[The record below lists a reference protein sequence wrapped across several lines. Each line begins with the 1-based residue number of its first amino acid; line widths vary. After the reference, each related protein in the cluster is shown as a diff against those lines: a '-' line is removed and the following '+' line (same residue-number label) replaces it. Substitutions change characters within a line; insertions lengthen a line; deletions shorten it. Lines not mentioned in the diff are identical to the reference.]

1 MYEWDENKNNSN
13 EIKHGLRFE
22 LAIEVFSDPRA
33 VIQPNRKINN
43 EIRDQIIGSINGN
56 IVILF
61 VVFTKRAQKIRI
73 ISARKAN
80 KVERMIYEN

>member
-33 VIQPNRKINN
+33 VIQPNRKINGSVAKLFATSN
-43 EIRDQIIGSINGN
+43 LDVII
-56 IVILF
+56 
-61 VVFTKRAQKIRI
+61 
-73 ISARKAN
+73 
-80 KVERMIYEN
+80 